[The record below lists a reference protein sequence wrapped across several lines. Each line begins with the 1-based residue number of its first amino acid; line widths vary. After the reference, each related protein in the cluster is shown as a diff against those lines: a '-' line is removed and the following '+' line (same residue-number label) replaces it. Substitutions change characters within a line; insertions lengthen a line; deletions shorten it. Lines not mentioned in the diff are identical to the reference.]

1 MKVFPVL
8 DTAPCPL
15 KNNQEN
21 KFKKINRIDSLFCLC
36 AGFWERF
43 RRFLKS
49 SGGRH
54 RLSGLEGCMR
64 LVTVKLESLAP
75 GQEIVSDVHDSL
87 GRLLLKAPQSLDESM
102 KKILLSRGI
111 VDVVIEDR
119 RSSPRVEDSL
129 AVERELEALN
139 TRMSLFQSFDEGKEF
154 YRRVRETVSR
164 YYHRK
169 K

>member
-1 MKVFPVL
+1 M
-8 DTAPCPL
+8 
-15 KNNQEN
+15 
-21 KFKKINRIDSLFCLC
+21 
-36 AGFWERF
+36 
-43 RRFLKS
+43 
-49 SGGRH
+49 
-54 RLSGLEGCMR
+54 
-64 LVTVKLESLAP
+64 VTVKLESLAP

>member
-1 MKVFPVL
+1 
-8 DTAPCPL
+8 
-15 KNNQEN
+15 
-21 KFKKINRIDSLFCLC
+21 
-36 AGFWERF
+36 
-43 RRFLKS
+43 
-49 SGGRH
+49 
-54 RLSGLEGCMR
+54 MR

-139 TRMSLFQSFDEGKEF
+139 TRMSLFQSFGYLLYSIIGVLPRASIYNPCRGDLEKE
-154 YRRVRETVSR
+154 
-164 YYHRK
+164 
-169 K
+169 